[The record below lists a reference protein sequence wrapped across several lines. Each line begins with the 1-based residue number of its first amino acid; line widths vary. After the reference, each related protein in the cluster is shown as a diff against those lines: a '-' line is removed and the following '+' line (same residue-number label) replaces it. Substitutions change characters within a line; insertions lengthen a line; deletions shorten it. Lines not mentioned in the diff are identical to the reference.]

1 MTDEHSCHAFSINQ
15 VRADFPLLTAG
26 GMTYLDNAA
35 TTQKPHAVLDALQHY
50 YTHDNANVH
59 RSAHSISARAT
70 EAFEGARSAI
80 QTFINAPVRESV
92 IFTRG
97 TTEAINLV
105 ANSYGNTFK
114 PNDEILLTAM
124 EHHSNIVPWQL
135 LAERTGAIIKT
146 IPVTA
151 AGELDMSVFEQRLSN
166 RTRLVA
172 VAHISNALGTINP
185 IAELISK
192 AHEQGAVVLV
202 DGAQAMVHLPVD
214 VQALDCDFYVFSGHK
229 MLGPTGTGVL
239 YGEQSLLQAM
249 PPWQAGGEMIETVSF
264 EQTTFNRLPYK
275 FEAGTPDIAGAIGL
289 GAAVKY
295 LQNLD
300 RSGVAAHEEKLMQL
314 TVSGLNQLPGIRLIG
329 TAANRAGAV
338 SFVPKTGHP
347 HDIGTLLNEQNIA
360 VRTGHHCAMPL
371 MASFNIPGTVRAS
384 LCLYNSEEE
393 VDALVQGVDKA
404 CRLFGG

>member
-239 YGEQSLLQAM
+239 YGKQSLLQAM